1 MELKDIPV
9 RLWSSPPWNM
19 AFTPA
24 ALYWSLY
31 ISPTFPGVQSTT
43 MSTLEYMSL
52 SVPAIST
59 PASLKAWTLSSG
71 T

>member
-1 MELKDIPV
+1 MKEMPV

-19 AFTPA
+19 ALTPA

-43 MSTLEYMSL
+43 MSTFPYMSFR
-52 SVPAIST
+52 VPAMGT
-59 PASLKAWTLSSG
+59 PAALNASTLSSG